1 MEYMFVNKPEF
12 AEPIRVLFL
21 CGAKF
26 NDVDSDKRIVLKN
39 HLEKDPCNKVIL
51 LEKYFDFILRKNNDK
66 GFLSYYDAALFNLHN
81 IESFAALVATNIII
95 VHETLSTA
103 GEIGVFGSNKEL
115 RDRIIT
121 LVPEKFSVEEEK
133 LSNFL
138 RLAFWNSREKL
149 INNQVIRFYP
159 STKRTMVS
167 DTHSFYETFFPKNEL
182 PRAIGVKIDSQLNK
196 YPKSSVAVLGSKINR
211 FEKDTLS
218 VWLSYASIKNYL
230 LAMLSI
236 LDNRK
241 QLRSCTKLYEIRNI
255 LQKEF
260 SNAIKNA
267 YFNTNG
273 IMPKKVKI
281 YIDHQPDY
289 NFTDVLSFMIYFFHA
304 CNIMTIKSSEDDSI
318 SVSFSKNT
326 SSLWDAYSELVKQVS
341 FSEWGE

>member
-26 NDVDSDKRIVLKN
+26 NDVDSDKRIILKR

-66 GFLSYYDAALFNLHN
+66 GLLSYYDAGLFNLHN

-103 GEIGVFGSNKEL
+103 GEIGVFGGNSEL

-121 LVPEKFSVEEEK
+121 LIPEKFSVEEEK

-159 STKRTMVS
+159 STKRNMVS
-167 DTHSFYETFFPKNEL
+167 DTHSFYDTFFSKNEI
-182 PRAIGVKIDSQLNK
+182 PRAIGIKIDSQLNK
-196 YPKSSVAVLGSKINR
+196 HPKSSVLVLGSRINR
-211 FEKDTLS
+211 FDKGNLS

-230 LAMLSI
+230 LALLSVS
-236 LDNRK
+236 DNRK
-241 QLRSCTKLYEIRNI
+241 QLRNCKKLYEIRNI
-255 LQKEF
+255 LLKEF
-260 SNAIKNA
+260 SKAIKNA
-267 YFNTNG
+267 YFDANG
-273 IMPKKVKI
+273 IMPKTVRI
-281 YIDHQPDY
+281 HIDNQPNY
-289 NFTDVLSFMIYFFHA
+289 NFTDVLNFMIYFWHA
-304 CNIMTIKSSEDDSI
+304 CNIMTIKCTEGDSI
-318 SVSFSKNT
+318 AVSFSKNT
-326 SSLWDAYSELVKQVS
+326 SLLWDTYSELIKQVS